1 MFLLL
6 NQPLLLLYF
15 TVTKVNKNQYKKQL
29 TLSSP
34 KDVPYVYNNF
44 GVQRQR
50 SPTYKEKWSS
60 NYPPIMKWNRTLLMW
75 WTCTHGI
82 ITLIERPT
90 TSHALLMSS
99 ESQNK
104 ASWAEWVEVWL
115 WVYVHIQMFAIFL
128 GYRGIFHMSLC
139 SLRVVEYNEIKRE
152 KL

>member
-34 KDVPYVYNNF
+34 KDVPYVHNNF

-75 WTCTHGI
+75 WTCTHGV

-99 ESQNK
+99 ESHRTKPVGPSGLKSGFEYMCIFKCLQF
-104 ASWAEWVEVWL
+104 SW
-115 WVYVHIQMFAIFL
+115 
-128 GYRGIFHMSLC
+128 GIG
-139 SLRVVEYNEIKRE
+139 EYFICHCVA
-152 KL
+152 